1 MEKKFYF
8 WMHRVLDEKTMD
20 LKEIAS
26 RISLLNHQIRVFEG
40 IGLIDDKITVVEHL
54 IADMEKYGW
63 ENAVKDMKKILEE
76 LKANTS

>member
-1 MEKKFYF
+1 MDKKFYF

-40 IGLIDDKITVVEHL
+40 IGSIDDRITVIEHL
-54 IADMEKYGW
+54 IEDMAKYGW
-63 ENAVKDMKKILEE
+63 SDAVKDMRKILEE
-76 LKANTS
+76 VSKDA